1 MEDIEKRLQQIRI
14 ENFIWIVYFFIIA
27 LCLYGNYFEKE
38 YFLTGNQINK
48 ETYRKITI
56 LIFCVAI
63 IFYIYFVADNWKEYQ
78 SLNSCDSKEKIKYTQ
93 LNLIGSTLILISG
106 LIFLYIACSDTELV
120 TEIAFN

>member
-63 IFYIYFVADNWKEYQ
+63 IFYTYFVADNWKEYQ
-78 SLNSCDSKEKIKYTQ
+78 SLNCYDSKEKIKYTQ

>member
-63 IFYIYFVADNWKEYQ
+63 IFYTYFVADNWKEYQ

>member
-1 MEDIEKRLQQIRI
+1 MEDREKRLQQIRI
-14 ENFIWIVYFFIIA
+14 ENFIWIIYFFIIA

-38 YFLTGNQINK
+38 YFLTGNPRNK
-48 ETYRKITI
+48 EIYRKITI
-56 LIFCVAI
+56 LIFCIAI
-63 IFYIYFVADNWKEYQ
+63 IFYTYFVADNWKEYQ
-78 SLNSCDSKEKIKYTQ
+78 SLNCYDSKEKIKYTQ